1 MGNVQ
6 EGRGL
11 LLDRYVPS
19 FNRSILQ
26 IRASAIAAFH
36 PSRDACAVRVRTPR
50 AIRLIFPRTVV
61 SLSPAPCPSRTAEE
75 VDLSDDMV
83 HWNKLNND
91 EKHFIKHILA
101 FFAASDGIVL
111 ENLGVRF
118 MGEVQFPEVSFEIIP
133 RVFESAKPPTPGV
146 RALSAPASIR

>member
-1 MGNVQ
+1 
-6 EGRGL
+6 
-11 LLDRYVPS
+11 
-19 FNRSILQ
+19 
-26 IRASAIAAFH
+26 
-36 PSRDACAVRVRTPR
+36 
-50 AIRLIFPRTVV
+50 
-61 SLSPAPCPSRTAEE
+61 
-75 VDLSDDMV
+75 MV

-118 MGEVQFPEVSFEIIP
+118 MGEVQFPEVSFEINS

-146 RALSAPASIR
+146 RALYAPASIR